1 MLVHFGLGAQRG
13 ILMALSRYQ
22 RFTREEWAR
31 LRADTPLSLTED
43 DLTRFRGL
51 NDQVSLEEVVEIYL
65 PLSRLLNLHIGA
77 SQGLHNAAA
86 TFLNTRVPKA
96 PYLIGLAG
104 SVAVG
109 KSTTARIMRAL
120 LARWPNHPKVDLVA
134 TDGFLHPRRV
144 LEERG
149 IMRRKGFPESYD
161 LRTLITFLSEV
172 KAGQIE
178 LAVPVY
184 SHLTYDIVQGQFQ
197 TIDQPDVLIVEGLN
211 ILQAG
216 DRPARSSLELFA
228 SDFFDFTIYVDA
240 EVSHIRQWYIERFFT
255 LRKTVFQDPSSYF
268 HCYADLTDNEAETVA
283 AEIWRDINEPNLVE
297 NILPTRERAHLILE
311 KGPDHS
317 VKHVRLRKL

>member
-1 MLVHFGLGAQRG
+1 
-13 ILMALSRYQ
+13 
-22 RFTREEWAR
+22 
-31 LRADTPLSLTED
+31 
-43 DLTRFRGL
+43 
-51 NDQVSLEEVVEIYL
+51 L

-178 LAVPVY
+178 LAVAVY

-268 HCYADLTDNEAETVA
+268 HRYADLTDNEAEIVA

-297 NILPTRERAHLILE
+297 NILPTRERAHFILE
-311 KGPDHS
+311 KAPDHS